1 MQAGTLGGSAV
12 HSQRF
17 DSCQSF
23 NPHFTSPTS
32 MPQQNEDLHGNV
44 PDKAGAA
51 LLLIDVLNDLEFE
64 GGDRLL
70 EPALS
75 MARALS
81 RLKRRAREAGLP
93 VVYVNDNFGKWRSD
107 FRQQLDHC
115 LHDDVRGRP
124 VVELLVPDEDDYF
137 VLKPKNSGFYH
148 TTLPLLLEY
157 LEVHTVILTGIATEN
172 CVLYTANDAYM
183 RDLRIIVPED
193 CAASSDPHHHEAAL
207 EQMRVTLKADT
218 TPSPDLDLGALAGVP
233 RDGVE
238 QSVG

>member
-1 MQAGTLGGSAV
+1 
-12 HSQRF
+12 
-17 DSCQSF
+17 
-23 NPHFTSPTS
+23 
-32 MPQQNEDLHGNV
+32 MPSQNEDLHGNV
-44 PDKAGAA
+44 PDKADAA

-70 EPALS
+70 APALS

-115 LHDDVRGRP
+115 LHGQVRGRP
-124 VVELLVPDEDDYF
+124 VVEMLVPDENDYF

-157 LEVHTVILTGIATEN
+157 LQVSTVILAGIATDN
-172 CVLYTANDAYM
+172 CVLYTASDAYM
-183 RDLRIIVPED
+183 RDLAIIVPED
-193 CAASSDPHHHEAAL
+193 CAAAIDPRSHAAAL
-207 EQMRVTLKADT
+207 EQMRRTLKADT
-218 TPSPDLDLGALAGVP
+218 TPSTDLDLEALVSVP
-233 RDGVE
+233 RRGGE
-238 QSVG
+238 QSLR

>member
-1 MQAGTLGGSAV
+1 MPN
-12 HSQRF
+12 H
-17 DSCQSF
+17 
-23 NPHFTSPTS
+23 NP
-32 MPQQNEDLHGNV
+32 DLHGNV
-44 PDKAGAA
+44 PDKADAA
-51 LLLIDVLNDLEFE
+51 LLIIDVLNDLEFE

-70 EPALS
+70 ESALP

-81 RLKRRAREAGLP
+81 RLKQRARQAGLP

-124 VVELLVPDEDDYF
+124 VVELLVPDENDYF

-157 LEVHTVILTGIATEN
+157 LEVSTVILTGIATHN

-183 RDLRIIVPED
+183 RDLKVIVPED
-193 CAASSDPHHHEAAL
+193 CVTAAEPRHHETAL

-218 TPSPDLDLGALAGVP
+218 TPSAALDLAALAGVP

-238 QSVG
+238 QSVR